1 VQFIKKGGAR
11 GAGQRGK
18 TMKYRL
24 IFLGVAVFL
33 CGFVFNCHL
42 AGQTNEPNDFSKGV
56 DGLFKEKITP
66 KSPGAAVVVTVKG
79 KPIFKNCYGLA
90 DVEHNVPVTPTTM
103 FNLASVAKQFTAFAI
118 LLLEKEG
125 KVSLEDDIHKY
136 LPDLPDYAKPV
147 TIRNLLN
154 HTSGIWEYYSTLVYY
169 CGYDQDDHF
178 TLAEDME
185 LLKKQKKLLFEP
197 GSQWSYCNA
206 NYLLL
211 AQVVE
216 KITGATF
223 QEWTKCHILEPL
235 GMKDSFF
242 MKNSSQII
250 TGKAEPYKKVKDEL
264 IKDSGPWVNAVGM
277 GYLFTNI
284 EDMILWMDNFRTA
297 KVGGEDIIA
306 KMFQKTKLNDG
317 SESFYGYGLGILT
330 KSGKQVVSHTG
341 QTAGY
346 KTAMLYCPELEL
358 GITVLAN
365 ERSINSEGL
374 VNRIFDLYLG
384 KELAAEAASS
394 SKQEFLPFD
403 PESAARFAGG
413 YIVEGLKAKLAVNI
427 GEDYLHCAFWGM
439 GEDFFYPLSE
449 KKFSNRSGVNFI
461 EFSQGANGVPDK
473 VTVTIRKDKMT
484 ANRILLDTKDL
495 ESRLPDYLGSY
506 YSDTFSIVYTFRAED
521 GRLVMH
527 HRRYGDMRLEPID
540 ADEFFFIQGFIKF
553 NRNQNGDI
561 TGFTLTPSDENFHFQ
576 GIDFTKVKSAE

>member
-1 VQFIKKGGAR
+1 
-11 GAGQRGK
+11 
-18 TMKYRL
+18 MKYKL
-24 IFLGVAVFL
+24 IFLNIAVLL
-33 CGFVFNCHL
+33 CDFVFCCQL
-42 AGQTNEPNDFSKGV
+42 TGQTNGPNNFSKAV
-56 DGLFKEKITP
+56 DSLFRERITQ

-90 DVEHNVPVTPTTM
+90 DVEHNVPITPTTM

-118 LLLEKEG
+118 LLLEKGG

-136 LPDLPDYAKPV
+136 LPDLPDYSKPL

-178 TLAEDME
+178 TLDEDME
-185 LLKKQKKLLFEP
+185 LLKRQKELLFEP

-211 AQVVE
+211 AQIVE
-216 KITGATF
+216 KITGVSF
-223 QEWTKCHILEPL
+223 QEWTKSNILEPL
-235 GMKDSFF
+235 GMKSSFF

-264 IKDSGPWVNAVGM
+264 IKDPGPWVNAVGM

-297 KVGGEDIIA
+297 KVGGDDIIG

-330 KSGKQVVSHTG
+330 RSGKQIVSHTG

-394 SKQEFLPFD
+394 SEQEFLPFN
-403 PESAARFAGG
+403 PESAARVTGG

-427 GEDYLHCAFWGM
+427 AEDNLHCAFWGM
-439 GEDFFYPLSE
+439 GEDFFYPVTGRTYA
-449 KKFSNRSGVNFI
+449 NRSRVNFI
-461 EFSQGANGVPDK
+461 EFSEGENGIPDK
-473 VTVTIRKDKMT
+473 VTITIRKDKMT
-484 ANRILLDTKDL
+484 ARRIVLDTKDL
-495 ESRLPDYLGSY
+495 ESRLHDYLGSY
-506 YSDTFSIVYTFRAED
+506 FSDTFSIAYAFRTEN

-527 HRRYGDMRLEPID
+527 HRRYGDMRIEPID
-540 ADEFFFIQGFIKF
+540 TDEFFFIQGFMKF
-553 NRNQNGDI
+553 NRNQSGDI
-561 TGFTLTPSDENFHFQ
+561 TGFTLTPSDEKFHFQ
-576 GIDFTKVKSAE
+576 GIDFIKVKSAE